1 MTRASVPTLAHHLQL
16 STMLRSPECAYSLK
30 YVELNKRSLR
40 KPWSIRQTAIYH
52 QHACEQQGKVST
64 WLFVAPSE
72 RTKLS
77 VESYMR
83 ESSDMIALNPFEI
96 HLIVLDNLLANW
108 RPYITYLTEKITEQV
123 GIMLK
128 P

>member
-1 MTRASVPTLAHHLQL
+1 
-16 STMLRSPECAYSLK
+16 MLRSAECAYGVK
-30 YVELNKRSLR
+30 YVELNKRSSR
-40 KPWSIRQTAIYH
+40 NPWSIRQTGIYH
-52 QHACEQQGKVST
+52 QHASEQQRKVST
-64 WLFVAPSE
+64 WVLVAPSE

-77 VESYMR
+77 VERYMK
-83 ESSDMIALNPFEI
+83 ESSDMLASNPFEI

-108 RPYITYLTEKITEQV
+108 RPYIIYLTEKIAEQV